1 MSISKKA
8 FIFVLPFLLVLCSCS
23 ARDIKADSFYIAL
36 QGISI
41 DKLSQLNYDLIIID
55 YSYDG
60 SEAGEIKSEEVNKL
74 KESGKKVF
82 SYLSVGEAEDYRFY
96 WEDSF
101 KENPPSWLLSENPNW
116 PGNYTVAF
124 WDEGWQKIVFEYIDR
139 IVKAGFDGI
148 FIDRVDVY
156 KEFADK
162 DKGKDYQ
169 KLMIEFLKEIIKN
182 LNDKNLTSFKIILNN
197 GEELPLKD
205 YVLFRNICGLV
216 AESLYTDGSGNIRS
230 EEEIKVREKPLIRLK
245 RAGKCVMVIE
255 YSVSDDKQLILK
267 ERANKKKFLIQFLN
281 PSLLL

>member
-1 MSISKKA
+1 MSKKA
-8 FIFVLPFLLVLCSCS
+8 FIFVLPLLLVLCGCS

-36 QGISI
+36 QGINI

-60 SEAGEIKSEEVNKL
+60 SETGELKSGEVDRL

-96 WEDSF
+96 WKDSF

-124 WDEGWQKIVFEYIDR
+124 WDDGWQKIVFEYIDR

-156 KEFADK
+156 KEFADE

-182 LNDKNLTSFKIILNN
+182 LNDKNRTSFKIILNN

-281 PSLLL
+281 PSLSL

>member
-1 MSISKKA
+1 MSMSKKA
-8 FIFVLPFLLVLCSCS
+8 FIFVLPFLLVLYGCS
-23 ARDIKADSFYIAL
+23 ARDIKANSFYIAL
-36 QGISI
+36 QGINL

-60 SEAGEIKSEEVNKL
+60 SEAVELKSEEVNRL

-96 WEDSF
+96 WRDSF
-101 KENPPSWLLSENPNW
+101 KENPPSWLLNENPNW

-124 WDEGWQKIVFEYIDR
+124 WDDGWQKIVFEYINR

-148 FIDRVDVY
+148 CIDRVDVY
-156 KEFADK
+156 KEFADE

-169 KLMIEFLKEIIKN
+169 KLMIEFLRKIIKN

-230 EEEIKVREKPLIRLK
+230 EEEIKVREKPLSRLK

-255 YSVSDDKQLILK
+255 YSVSEYKQSILK
-267 ERANKKKFLIQFLN
+267 ERADKKKFLIQFLN
-281 PSLLL
+281 PSLSL